1 MGLGHFKKRERGGY
15 WVSTEF
21 ETLAKK
27 VKKRKRKNMNFKE
40 YFNKYIT
47 PKCFEKRGER
57 IRNRFEK
64 TLMVMKMGIEKGW
77 FDPDSPKYDK
87 LFMRDVVYRL
97 VVGYNGT
104 SWGAGIISDVY
115 TKSWKKEKVVK
126 KGYRGVDDHIVG
138 ATAIGRHVKEIF
150 EKNGL
155 NIDYM
160 VNEWLPENLYLWAT
174 VKVTNEEHERENI
187 LRNSDCTIEEKF
199 NFKHYVNTSLVVYPK

>member
-1 MGLGHFKKRERGGY
+1 MGLGHFKKREHGGY

-104 SWGAGIISDVY
+104 SWGAGIISDAY
-115 TKSWKKEKVVK
+115 TKSWKKEKWK
-126 KGYRGVDDHIVG
+126 NQNDIE
-138 ATAIGRHVKEIF
+138 HVFLWKHF
-150 EKNGL
+150 WCQMGQMARNGHEMKRNL
-155 NIDYM
+155 N
-160 VNEWLPENLYLWAT
+160 P
-174 VKVTNEEHERENI
+174 I
-187 LRNSDCTIEEKF
+187 LN
-199 NFKHYVNTSLVVYPK
+199 